1 MLLIKALHYHLLLE
15 LDIKLRPYPTK
26 WTWPEHKQVHYWQKV
41 QYFED
46 QLVHLAFPYHQWRLG
61 TWVRSDIWQFFRLFV
76 CCMSCSELHGYCRS
90 TTYWLMIDWGRKL
103 CELCEPSAPSC
114 NNNVEQRHKI
124 LSGIDSGQFWGGR
137 GVLITFLWTEPTKTI
152 SPPFWRICCRKDL
165 CISLLGKLSNVTLV
179 TIVHGMSEK
188 SGWVGEPDL
197 VDRFPNLL
205 FVYVGEPDKV

>member
-124 LSGIDSGQFWGGR
+124 LSGIDSGQFWGGSSLPFC
-137 GVLITFLWTEPTKTI
+137 GPSPQKLFPHLFDAFVAKKIYAFLCWGNYPI
-152 SPPFWRICCRKDL
+152 W
-165 CISLLGKLSNVTLV
+165 LL
-179 TIVHGMSEK
+179 
-188 SGWVGEPDL
+188 WQ
-197 VDRFPNLL
+197 
-205 FVYVGEPDKV
+205 

>member
-61 TWVRSDIWQFFRLFV
+61 TWVRSDILWLFSLFV

-103 CELCEPSAPSC
+103 CELCELSAQLPSG
-114 NNNVEQRHKI
+114 NNNGAKSSICWSYQEYYH
-124 LSGIDSGQFWGGR
+124 
-137 GVLITFLWTEPTKTI
+137 FLCNVKT
-152 SPPFWRICCRKDL
+152 S
-165 CISLLGKLSNVTLV
+165 LGKGVR
-179 TIVHGMSEK
+179 K
-188 SGWVGEPDL
+188 KP
-197 VDRFPNLL
+197 
-205 FVYVGEPDKV
+205 